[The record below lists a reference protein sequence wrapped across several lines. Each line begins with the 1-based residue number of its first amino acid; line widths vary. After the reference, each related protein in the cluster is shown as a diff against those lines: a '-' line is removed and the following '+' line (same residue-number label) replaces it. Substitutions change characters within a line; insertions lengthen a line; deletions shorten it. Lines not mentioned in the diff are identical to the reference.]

1 MQGVIDD
8 LDDRN
13 YPVDGCK
20 FDAIEKMYDVFLT
33 ISFVTKVRETS
44 EEK

>member
-1 MQGVIDD
+1 VIDD

-20 FDAIEKMYDVFLT
+20 FDTIEKMYEVFLT
-33 ISFVTKVRETS
+33 ISFVMKVRKIFT

>member
-20 FDAIEKMYDVFLT
+20 FDAIEKIYEVPNYFPRNK
-33 ISFVTKVRETS
+33 SSQTS

>member
-1 MQGVIDD
+1 MQGGRVIDD

-20 FDAIEKMYDVFLT
+20 FDTIEKIYEMFLT
-33 ISFVTKVRETS
+33 IFLRNESS
-44 EEK
+44 